1 MIQFVYYGDIKGKG
15 RPRFRNAGKF
25 IQTYT
30 DSKTRDYESS
40 LKEAY
45 LSANQEAFLNP
56 EDLLVFK
63 MKVFQSIP
71 KSTSKK
77 KRIEM
82 LEGRIRPSKKPD
94 IDNII
99 KSVFDSLNQVAFY
112 DDTQIIEI
120 EASKYY
126 SDKSRIEITIER
138 LEIPLSMTSKN
149 IQEQESKEE
158 KNLFNYED
166 FNW

>member
-30 DSKTRDYESS
+30 DSKTREYESS

-56 EDLLVFK
+56 EEALIFK
-63 MKVFQSIP
+63 MKVFQPIP

-77 KRIEM
+77 KKSEM
-82 LEGRIRPSKKPD
+82 LQGRIRPSKKPD
-94 IDNII
+94 IDNIL
-99 KSVFDSLNQVAFY
+99 KSVFDSLNKIAFY

-120 EASKYY
+120 NASKYY
-126 SDKSRIEITIER
+126 SDIPRIEIEIER
-138 LEIPLSMTSKN
+138 AEVL
-149 IQEQESKEE
+149 
-158 KNLFNYED
+158 
-166 FNW
+166 

>member
-1 MIQFVYYGDIKGKG
+1 MISFTYYGDIKGKG

-30 DSKTRDYESS
+30 DSKTREYESS

-56 EDLLVFK
+56 EEALIFK
-63 MKVFQSIP
+63 MKVFQPIP

-77 KRIEM
+77 KKSEM
-82 LEGRIRPSKKPD
+82 LQGRIRPSKKPD
-94 IDNII
+94 IDNIL
-99 KSVFDSLNQVAFY
+99 KSVFDSLNKIAFY

-120 EASKYY
+120 NASKYY
-126 SDKSRIEITIER
+126 SDIPRIEIEIER
-138 LEIPLSMTSKN
+138 I
-149 IQEQESKEE
+149 
-158 KNLFNYED
+158 
-166 FNW
+166 

>member
-1 MIQFVYYGDIKGKG
+1 MIQFTYYGDIKGKG

-30 DSKTRDYESS
+30 DTKTRDYESS

-45 LSANQEAFLNP
+45 LNSGQEAFLNP
-56 EDLLVFK
+56 EEMLRFT

-77 KRIEM
+77 KRLQM
-82 LEGRIRPSKKPD
+82 LEGKIRPTKKPD
-94 IDNII
+94 IDNIL

-120 EASKYY
+120 QASKYY

-138 LEIPLSMTSKN
+138 VENALNFDFSNKPEE
-149 IQEQESKEE
+149 EQGT
-158 KNLFNYED
+158 KNLFDYLDN
-166 FNW
+166 